1 MLERKRS
8 ALMDTT
14 ASEIKILERHFEVL
28 KAVKENE
35 PIGIIKL
42 SQKTGLPQHAI
53 RYSLR
58 ILEQDGL
65 IEPSRSGAITTDRVH
80 EALGT
85 LESTLE
91 ELSTT
96 LKDLKSKIK

>member
-14 ASEIKILERHFEVL
+14 TSEIKILERHFEVL
-28 KAVKENE
+28 KTVKENE

-65 IEPSRSGAITTDRVH
+65 IEPSRSGAVTTDRIH

-91 ELSTT
+91 DLSTT
-96 LKDLKSKIK
+96 LKDLKSKIR